1 MLEKGRL
8 YWWQLQ
14 WLLFNTVF
22 PTAVMFVPAI
32 TTQVARQDAWIALL
46 VFATLAGLV
55 AGFAC
60 YYLGIRFPRQNLV
73 QYVDL
78 IVGKIPGK
86 VISFAY
92 IVFFLWINA
101 VIIREFSSF
110 LAAAFMPETPEL
122 VFTVTIMILAASLV
136 RNGLEVMASVN
147 QLLVSVMLFIFASIT
162 LLSVNDMDFGRLL
175 PVLEK
180 GWLPVLKGSLTPGYW
195 RTEVAVMLMLLPY
208 LKEPREG
215 KRAVVGA
222 VLILGFLV
230 TVDVISNL
238 AIFGPELTANSTFP
252 TLNQIRY
259 ISLAR
264 FLDRIE
270 AVVMILWVAGV
281 LIKIG
286 VFYYV
291 AVLALAQLFQ
301 LQDYKPVVLPV
312 GFLLVLLADTLFKGS
327 QDLKEFIIKPLAV
340 MAYTFHIA
348 IPLLLLVIARL
359 RKVKEE
365 R

>member
-22 PTAVMFVPAI
+22 PTAVMFVSAI
-32 TTQVARQDAWIALL
+32 TAQVARQDAWIAILL
-46 VFATLAGLV
+46 FATVFGLV
-55 AGFAC
+55 AGLVC
-60 YYLGIRFPRQNLV
+60 YYLGIRFPRLNLV

-78 IVGKIPGK
+78 LVGKAAGK
-86 VISFAY
+86 VISCAY
-92 IVFFLWINA
+92 IIFFLWINA
-101 VIIREFSSF
+101 AIIREFSSF
-110 LAAAFMPETPEL
+110 LATAFMPETPEL
-122 VFTVTIMILAASLV
+122 VFTATIMLLSAYMV

-147 QLLVSVMLFIFASIT
+147 QLLVSVMLFVFASIT

-180 GWLPVLKGSLTPGYW
+180 GWLPVLKASLTPGYW

-215 KRAVVGA
+215 KRAVVRA

-270 AVVMILWVAGV
+270 AVVMILWVAGI
-281 LIKIG
+281 LIKVG

-301 LQDYKPVVLPV
+301 LEDYKPVVLPV
-312 GFLLVLLADTLFKGS
+312 GFLLALLSDVLFTGS

-340 MAYTFHIA
+340 MAYTFHLA
-348 IPLLLLVIARL
+348 IPLFLLLVAAVR
-359 RKVKEE
+359 RVGQ
-365 R
+365 